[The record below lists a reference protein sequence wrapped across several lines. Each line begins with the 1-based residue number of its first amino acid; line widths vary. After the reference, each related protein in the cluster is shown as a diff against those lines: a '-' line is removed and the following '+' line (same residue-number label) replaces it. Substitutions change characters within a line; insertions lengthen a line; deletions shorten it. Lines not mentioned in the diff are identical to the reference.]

1 MNIDSKPKS
10 MSMKDFLIRVQ
21 AVKMMKSE
29 KTIEAVV
36 NHQFQSMNI
45 AMRSNNSV
53 ELSGF
58 GKFYFNIKKATKRL
72 ANLIEKKDAVE
83 KQLLEGGDSLADN
96 KKKRLETMMTTTL
109 LDIEFLKSKTNEFQ
123 PDLRGMEEQ
132 VDSSLGHEKAD

>member
-45 AMRSNNSV
+45 AMKSNNSV

-72 ANLIEKKDAVE
+72 ANLIEKRDAVE
-83 KQLLEGGDSLADN
+83 RQLLEGGDSLADN
-96 KKKRLETMMTTTL
+96 KRKRLETMMTTTL

-123 PDLRGMEEQ
+123 SDLRGMEEQ
-132 VDSSLGHEKAD
+132 VDSSLGHEEPD

>member
-36 NHQFQSMNI
+36 NHQFQSTNL
-45 AMRSNNSV
+45 AMRTNNSV

-58 GKFYFNIKKATKRL
+58 GKFFFNGKKAQR
-72 ANLIEKKDAVE
+72 
-83 KQLLEGGDSLADN
+83 
-96 KKKRLETMMTTTL
+96 RLEKLQDRKVYIENALKDELLTEQRRTRYETML
-109 LDIEFLKSKTNEFQ
+109 QNVILDIEFLKSKTNEFQ
-123 PDLRGMEEQ
+123 SDLRGVEEQ
-132 VDSSLGHEKAD
+132 VDSSLGHEEAN

>member
-10 MSMKDFLIRVQ
+10 MSMKDFLIRTQ
-21 AVKMMKSE
+21 AVKMMRSE

-36 NHQFQSMNI
+36 NHQFQSTNL

-58 GKFYFNIKKATKRL
+58 GKFYFNNKKALKKLNRMEEKKVFIENAL
-72 ANLIEKKDAVE
+72 KDELLIE
-83 KQLLEGGDSLADN
+83 QRRN
-96 KKKRLETMMTTTL
+96 RYMTML
-109 LDIEFLKSKTNEFQ
+109 QNVNLDIEFLKSKTNEFQ

-132 VDSSLGHEKAD
+132 VDSSLGHEEAD

>member
-36 NHQFQSMNI
+36 NHQFQSTNL
-45 AMRSNNSV
+45 AMKTNNSV

-58 GKFYFNIKKATKRL
+58 GKFFFNGKKAQKRL
-72 ANLIEKKDAVE
+72 
-83 KQLLEGGDSLADN
+83 DSLRDRKVYIEEALKDELLTEQRR
-96 KKKRLETMMTTTL
+96 KRYDTML
-109 LDIEFLKSKTNEFQ
+109 QNVILDIEFLKSKTNEFQ
-123 PDLRGMEEQ
+123 SDLRGMEEQ
-132 VDSSLGHEKAD
+132 VDSSLGHETTD

>member
-36 NHQFQSMNI
+36 NHQFQSTNL
-45 AMRSNNSV
+45 AMRTNNSV

-58 GKFYFNIKKATKRL
+58 GKFFFNGKKA
-72 ANLIEKKDAVE
+72 KK
-83 KQLLEGGDSLADN
+83 KLDSLCDRKVYIEEALKDELLTEQRR
-96 KKKRLETMMTTTL
+96 KRYNTML
-109 LDIEFLKSKTNEFQ
+109 QNVILDIEFLKSKTNEFQ
-123 PDLRGMEEQ
+123 SNLRGMEEQ
-132 VDSSLGHEKAD
+132 VDSSLGHEETD

>member
-36 NHQFQSMNI
+36 NHQFQSTNL
-45 AMRSNNSV
+45 AMRTNNSV

-58 GKFYFNIKKATKRL
+58 GKFFFNGKKA
-72 ANLIEKKDAVE
+72 KK
-83 KQLLEGGDSLADN
+83 KLDSLYDRKVYIEEALKDELLTEQRR
-96 KKKRLETMMTTTL
+96 KRYDTML
-109 LDIEFLKSKTNEFQ
+109 QNVILDIEFLKSKTNEFQ
-123 PDLRGMEEQ
+123 SNLRGMEEQ
-132 VDSSLGHEKAD
+132 VDSSLGHEETD

>member
-45 AMRSNNSV
+45 AMKSNNSV

-58 GKFYFNIKKATKRL
+58 GKFYFNIKKAKKRL
-72 ANLIEKKDAVE
+72 ANLIEKRDAVE

-96 KKKRLETMMTTTL
+96 KRKRLETIMTTTL

-123 PDLRGMEEQ
+123 SDLRGMEEQ
-132 VDSSLGHEKAD
+132 VDSSFGYEEPD

>member
-36 NHQFQSMNI
+36 NHQFQSTNL
-45 AMRSNNSV
+45 AMRTNNSV

-58 GKFYFNIKKATKRL
+58 GKFFFNGKKA
-72 ANLIEKKDAVE
+72 KK
-83 KQLLEGGDSLADN
+83 KLDSLHDRKVYIEEALKDELLTEQRR
-96 KKKRLETMMTTTL
+96 KRYDTML
-109 LDIEFLKSKTNEFQ
+109 QNVILDIEFLKSKTNEFQ
-123 PDLRGMEEQ
+123 SDLRGMEEQ
-132 VDSSLGHEKAD
+132 VDSSLGHEEAN

>member
-36 NHQFQSMNI
+36 NHQFQSTNL
-45 AMRSNNSV
+45 AMRTNNSV

-58 GKFYFNIKKATKRL
+58 GKFFFNGKKA
-72 ANLIEKKDAVE
+72 
-83 KQLLEGGDSLADN
+83 
-96 KKKRLETMMTTTL
+96 KKKLNSLYDRKVYIEEALKDELLTEQRRKRYDTML
-109 LDIEFLKSKTNEFQ
+109 QNVILDIEFLKSKTNEFQ
-123 PDLRGMEEQ
+123 SDLRGMEEQ
-132 VDSSLGHEKAD
+132 VDSSLGHEEAN

>member
-36 NHQFQSMNI
+36 NHQFQSTNL
-45 AMRSNNSV
+45 AMRTNNSV

-58 GKFYFNIKKATKRL
+58 GKFFFNEKKACKRL
-72 ANLIEKKDAVE
+72 TKMEEKKLYIEEALKDE
-83 KQLLEGGDSLADN
+83 LLTEQRR
-96 KKKRLETMMTTTL
+96 KRYGTML
-109 LDIEFLKSKTNEFQ
+109 QNVILDIEFLKSKTNEFQ
-123 PDLRGMEEQ
+123 SDLRGMEEQ
-132 VDSSLGHEKAD
+132 VDSSLRHEEAN

>member
-45 AMRSNNSV
+45 AMKSNNSV

-58 GKFYFNIKKATKRL
+58 GKFYFNIKKAKKRL

-96 KKKRLETMMTTTL
+96 KRKRLETMMTTTL

-123 PDLRGMEEQ
+123 SDLRGMEEQ
-132 VDSSLGHEKAD
+132 VDSSLGYEEPD

>member
-45 AMRSNNSV
+45 AMKSNNSV

-58 GKFYFNIKKATKRL
+58 GKFYFNIKKANKRL
-72 ANLIEKKDAVE
+72 ANLIEKRDAVE

-96 KKKRLETMMTTTL
+96 KRKRLETIMTTTL

-123 PDLRGMEEQ
+123 SDLRGMEEQ
-132 VDSSLGHEKAD
+132 VDSSFGYEEPD

>member
-58 GKFYFNIKKATKRL
+58 GKFYFNIKKAKKRL
-72 ANLIEKKDAVE
+72 ANLIEKRDAVE

-96 KKKRLETMMTTTL
+96 KRKRLETIMTTTL

-123 PDLRGMEEQ
+123 SDLRGMEEQ
-132 VDSSLGHEKAD
+132 VDSSLGYEEPD

>member
-96 KKKRLETMMTTTL
+96 KRRRLETMMTTTL

-132 VDSSLGHEKAD
+132 VDSSLGHEEAD

>member
-36 NHQFQSMNI
+36 NHQFQSTNL
-45 AMRSNNSV
+45 AMRTNNSV

-58 GKFYFNIKKATKRL
+58 GKFFFNGKKAQKRL
-72 ANLIEKKDAVE
+72 
-83 KQLLEGGDSLADN
+83 DSLCDRKVYIEEALKDELLTEQRR
-96 KKKRLETMMTTTL
+96 KRYDTML
-109 LDIEFLKSKTNEFQ
+109 QNVILDIEFLKSKTNEFQ
-123 PDLRGMEEQ
+123 SNLRGMEEQ
-132 VDSSLGHEKAD
+132 VDSSLGHETTD

>member
-21 AVKMMKSE
+21 SVKMMKSE

-36 NHQFQSMNI
+36 NHQFQSTNL

-58 GKFYFNIKKATKRL
+58 GKFFFNIKKAQKRL
-72 ANLIEKKDAVE
+72 
-83 KQLLEGGDSLADN
+83 DSLRDRKVYIEEALKDELLTEQ
-96 KKKRLETMMTTTL
+96 RRTRYETML
-109 LDIEFLKSKTNEFQ
+109 QNVILDIEFLKSKTNEFQ
-123 PDLRGMEEQ
+123 SDLRGVEEQ
-132 VDSSLGHEKAD
+132 VDSSLGHETAN

>member
-36 NHQFQSMNI
+36 NHQFQSTNL
-45 AMRSNNSV
+45 AMKTNNSV

-58 GKFYFNIKKATKRL
+58 GKFFFNEKKAQKRL
-72 ANLIEKKDAVE
+72 TKMYEKKLYIEEALKE
-83 KQLLEGGDSLADN
+83 ELLTEQRR
-96 KKKRLETMMTTTL
+96 KRYETML
-109 LDIEFLKSKTNEFQ
+109 QNVIIDIEFLKSKTNEFQ
-123 PDLRGMEEQ
+123 SDLRGMEEQ
-132 VDSSLGHEKAD
+132 VDSSLGHEEAN

>member
-36 NHQFQSMNI
+36 NHQFQSTNL
-45 AMRSNNSV
+45 AMRTNNSV

-58 GKFYFNIKKATKRL
+58 GKFFFNIKKAQKRL
-72 ANLIEKKDAVE
+72 
-83 KQLLEGGDSLADN
+83 DSLRDRKVYIEEALKDELLTEQRR
-96 KKKRLETMMTTTL
+96 KRYDTML
-109 LDIEFLKSKTNEFQ
+109 QNVILDIEFLKSKTNEFQ
-123 PDLRGMEEQ
+123 SDLRGMEEQ
-132 VDSSLGHEKAD
+132 VDSSLGHEEAN

>member
-36 NHQFQSMNI
+36 NHQFQSTNL
-45 AMRSNNSV
+45 AMKTNNSV

-58 GKFYFNIKKATKRL
+58 GKFFFNIKKAQKRL
-72 ANLIEKKDAVE
+72 
-83 KQLLEGGDSLADN
+83 DSLRDRKVYIEEALKDELLTEQRR
-96 KKKRLETMMTTTL
+96 KRYDTML
-109 LDIEFLKSKTNEFQ
+109 QNVILDIEFLKSKTNEFQ
-123 PDLRGMEEQ
+123 SDLRGMEEQ
-132 VDSSLGHEKAD
+132 VDSSLGHEEAN

>member
-36 NHQFQSMNI
+36 NHQFQSTNL
-45 AMRSNNSV
+45 AMRTNNSV

-58 GKFYFNIKKATKRL
+58 GKFFFNIKKAQKRL
-72 ANLIEKKDAVE
+72 
-83 KQLLEGGDSLADN
+83 DSLRDRKVYIEEALKDELLTEQRR
-96 KKKRLETMMTTTL
+96 KRYETML
-109 LDIEFLKSKTNEFQ
+109 QNVIIDIEFLKSKTNEFQ
-123 PDLRGMEEQ
+123 SDLRGMEEQ
-132 VDSSLGHEKAD
+132 VDSSLGHEEAN

>member
-36 NHQFQSMNI
+36 NHQFQSTNL
-45 AMRSNNSV
+45 AMRTNNSV

-58 GKFYFNIKKATKRL
+58 GKFFFNGKKA
-72 ANLIEKKDAVE
+72 
-83 KQLLEGGDSLADN
+83 
-96 KKKRLETMMTTTL
+96 KKKLDGLYDRKVYIEEALKDELLTEQRRKRYDTML
-109 LDIEFLKSKTNEFQ
+109 QNVILDIEFLKSKTNEFQ
-123 PDLRGMEEQ
+123 SDLRGMEEQ
-132 VDSSLGHEKAD
+132 VDSSLRHEETN

>member
-36 NHQFQSMNI
+36 NHQFQSTNL
-45 AMRSNNSV
+45 AMRTNNSV

-58 GKFYFNIKKATKRL
+58 GKFFFNIKKAQRRMEKLSERKLYIEEALKDELLTEQRRKRY
-72 ANLIEKKDAVE
+72 N
-83 KQLLEGGDSLADN
+83 
-96 KKKRLETMMTTTL
+96 TML
-109 LDIEFLKSKTNEFQ
+109 QNVILDIEFLKSKTNEFQ
-123 PDLRGMEEQ
+123 SDLRGMEEQ
-132 VDSSLGHEKAD
+132 VDSSQTVEGTD

>member
-36 NHQFQSMNI
+36 NHQFQSTNL
-45 AMRSNNSV
+45 AMRTNNSV

-58 GKFYFNIKKATKRL
+58 GKFFFNGKKA
-72 ANLIEKKDAVE
+72 KK
-83 KQLLEGGDSLADN
+83 KLDSLCDRKVYIEEALKDELLTEQRR
-96 KKKRLETMMTTTL
+96 KRYDTML
-109 LDIEFLKSKTNEFQ
+109 QNVILDIEFLKSKTNEFQ
-123 PDLRGMEEQ
+123 SNLRGMEEQ
-132 VDSSLGHEKAD
+132 VDSSLGHEETD

>member
-36 NHQFQSMNI
+36 NHQFQSTNL
-45 AMRSNNSV
+45 AMRTNNSV

-58 GKFYFNIKKATKRL
+58 GKFFFNGKKA
-72 ANLIEKKDAVE
+72 KK
-83 KQLLEGGDSLADN
+83 KLDSLYDRKVYIEEALKDELLTEQRR
-96 KKKRLETMMTTTL
+96 KRYDTML
-109 LDIEFLKSKTNEFQ
+109 QNVILDIEFLKSKTNEFQ
-123 PDLRGMEEQ
+123 SDLRGMEEQ
-132 VDSSLGHEKAD
+132 VDSSLGHEEAN

>member
-45 AMRSNNSV
+45 AMKSNNSV

-72 ANLIEKKDAVE
+72 ANLIEKRDAVE
-83 KQLLEGGDSLADN
+83 RQLLEGGDSLADN
-96 KKKRLETMMTTTL
+96 KRKRLETMMTTTL

-123 PDLRGMEEQ
+123 SDLRGMEEQ
-132 VDSSLGHEKAD
+132 VDSSLGYEEPD

>member
-36 NHQFQSMNI
+36 NHQFQSTNL
-45 AMRSNNSV
+45 AMRTNNSV

-58 GKFYFNIKKATKRL
+58 GKFFFNIKKAQKRL
-72 ANLIEKKDAVE
+72 
-83 KQLLEGGDSLADN
+83 DSLRDRKVYIEEALKDELLAEQRR
-96 KKKRLETMMTTTL
+96 KRYDTML
-109 LDIEFLKSKTNEFQ
+109 QNVILDIEFLKSKTNEFQ
-123 PDLRGMEEQ
+123 SNLRGMEEQ
-132 VDSSLGHEKAD
+132 VDSSLGHETTD

>member
-36 NHQFQSMNI
+36 NHQFQSTNL
-45 AMRSNNSV
+45 AMRTNNSV

-58 GKFYFNIKKATKRL
+58 GKFFFNGKKA
-72 ANLIEKKDAVE
+72 
-83 KQLLEGGDSLADN
+83 
-96 KKKRLETMMTTTL
+96 KKKLDGLYDRKVYIEEALKDELLTEQRRKRYDTML
-109 LDIEFLKSKTNEFQ
+109 QNVILDIEFLKSKTNEFQ
-123 PDLRGMEEQ
+123 SDLRGMEEQ
-132 VDSSLGHEKAD
+132 VDSSLRHEEAN

>member
-36 NHQFQSMNI
+36 NHQFQSTNL
-45 AMRSNNSV
+45 AMRTNNSV

-58 GKFYFNIKKATKRL
+58 GKFFFNGKKA
-72 ANLIEKKDAVE
+72 
-83 KQLLEGGDSLADN
+83 
-96 KKKRLETMMTTTL
+96 KKKLDGLYDRKVYIEEALKDELLTEQRRKRYDTML
-109 LDIEFLKSKTNEFQ
+109 QNVILDIEFLKSKTNEFQ
-123 PDLRGMEEQ
+123 SNLRGMEEQ
-132 VDSSLGHEKAD
+132 VDSSLGHETTD

>member
-36 NHQFQSMNI
+36 NHQFQSTNL
-45 AMRSNNSV
+45 AMRTNNSV

-58 GKFYFNIKKATKRL
+58 GKFFFNIKKAQKRL
-72 ANLIEKKDAVE
+72 
-83 KQLLEGGDSLADN
+83 DSLRDRKVYIEEALKDELLTEQRR
-96 KKKRLETMMTTTL
+96 KRYDTML
-109 LDIEFLKSKTNEFQ
+109 QNVILDIEFLKSKTNEFQ
-123 PDLRGMEEQ
+123 SDLRGMEEQ
-132 VDSSLGHEKAD
+132 VDSSLGHETAD

>member
-36 NHQFQSMNI
+36 NHQFQSTNL
-45 AMRSNNSV
+45 AMRTNNSV

-58 GKFYFNIKKATKRL
+58 GKFFFNGKKA
-72 ANLIEKKDAVE
+72 KK
-83 KQLLEGGDSLADN
+83 KLDSLYDRKVYIEEALKDELLTEQRR
-96 KKKRLETMMTTTL
+96 KRYDTML
-109 LDIEFLKSKTNEFQ
+109 QNVILDIEFLKSKTNEFQ
-123 PDLRGMEEQ
+123 SDLRGMEEQ
-132 VDSSLGHEKAD
+132 VDSSLGHETTD

>member
-36 NHQFQSMNI
+36 NHQFQSTNL
-45 AMRSNNSV
+45 AMRTNNSV

-58 GKFYFNIKKATKRL
+58 GKFFFNGKKA
-72 ANLIEKKDAVE
+72 
-83 KQLLEGGDSLADN
+83 
-96 KKKRLETMMTTTL
+96 KKKLDGLYDKKVYIEEALKDDLLTEQRRKRYDTML
-109 LDIEFLKSKTNEFQ
+109 QNVILDIEFLKSKTNEFQ
-123 PDLRGMEEQ
+123 SNLRGMEEQ
-132 VDSSLGHEKAD
+132 VDSSLGHETTD